1 MEGFKVF
8 ALTRIWHHL
17 DANCYFSP
25 PSVATGSTVGKL
37 TPESMRSSWEE
48 KESWN
53 LAKGEIQAQVSSHL
67 SHTVPNSEETEEKKN
82 LLFQSISLW

>member
-1 MEGFKVF
+1 MEDFI

-25 PSVATGSTVGKL
+25 TSVATGSTVGKID
-37 TPESMRSSWEE
+37 SWVNEIFMGR

-53 LAKGEIQAQVSSHL
+53 LAKGEIQARVSSHL
-67 SHTVPNSEETEEKKN
+67 SHTVPNSEETEEKK
-82 LLFQSISLW
+82 SLIPVN